1 MTIDTNHIDPA
12 AGNDNWRSGGID
24 DRDSDSSN
32 GDRGGGDIIIIIIHD
47 DNTRGNVNSS
57 SSNDTYINI
66 EDHVAA
72 THFSGGALANS
83 VGSE

>member
-1 MTIDTNHIDPA
+1 MTIDTNHIDSD
-12 AGNDNWRSGGID
+12 AGNDNWRSVGSD
-24 DRDSDSSN
+24 DMGSDSSN
-32 GDRGGGDIIIIIIHD
+32 GDRGAGDIIIHD

-66 EDHVAA
+66 DDHVGA
-72 THFSGGALANS
+72 THFSGGALSNS

>member
-1 MTIDTNHIDPA
+1 M
-12 AGNDNWRSGGID
+12 G
-24 DRDSDSSN
+24 SDSSN
-32 GDRGGGDIIIIIIHD
+32 GDRGGGDIIIRD
-47 DNTRGNVNSS
+47 DNTRGNVNGR

-72 THFSGGALANS
+72 THFSSGALANS